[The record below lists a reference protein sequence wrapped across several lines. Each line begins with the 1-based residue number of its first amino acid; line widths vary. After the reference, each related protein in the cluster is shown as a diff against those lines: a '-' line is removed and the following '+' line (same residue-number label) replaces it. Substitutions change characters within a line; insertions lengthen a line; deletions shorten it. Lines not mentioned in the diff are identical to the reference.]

1 MKLLARITIPTQAE
15 TKANSRKIITV
26 KNKKGDP
33 RTAIAKSDKALAYVK
48 TVHRSV
54 LAELRHN
61 YEGPVLVIAT
71 IYYGS
76 RRPDLTFDLLQDA
89 LQAEYKEDYGQSFR
103 VWDGVYEN
111 DRQIFTLLTRKKIDP
126 ENPRAEVSIYALP
139 VANKHGDPGGP
150 WADLDH
156 DTWAESLLGAVEDS
170 TVGVVFESLSY

>member
-1 MKLLARITIPTQAE
+1 MQLLARITIPTQAE
-15 TKANSRKIITV
+15 TKANSRKIITL
-26 KNKKGDP
+26 KNKKGNS
-33 RTAIAKSDKALAYVK
+33 RTAIAKSDKALAYVD
-48 TVHRSV
+48 TVRSNV
-54 LAELRHN
+54 SADLRHN

-89 LQAEYKEDYGQSFR
+89 LQAAYKEDYGQRFR

-111 DRQIFTLLTRKKIDP
+111 DRQVFTLLMRKKIDP
-126 ENPRAEVSIYALP
+126 KNPRAEISIYALP

-170 TVGVVFESLSY
+170 TVGIILERLSY